1 MTEPQTANSIKDQA
15 ADWLQRR
22 EFWNWSSQDQSDLD
36 AWIAQSPAHEIAFVR
51 MEAAWR
57 RTERLGALRKPMRQT
72 QPRPRGG
79 RWPIL
84 MRTIAA
90 TFAVVAIGA
99 TGFFFAS
106 QPSEKTFVTPIGGRE
121 TLKLADGSVI
131 QLNTDTL
138 ITLRFNE
145 RERHV
150 ELKRGE
156 AYFEVHHN
164 SALPFEVIAQGHRI
178 TDLGTKF
185 LVRADRGELE
195 VSLVEGKARI
205 DTTDMRDQ
213 AHSAVLSPGDVAVAT
228 AGSLSVVRKS
238 QTTLQTELSWQRG
251 VLVFDNVTLAEA
263 VGELGRYNRRKFVI
277 ADPTIARRTIYGAVP
292 ATDVDAFIRVARN
305 VMGLKV
311 QEKDGEIVFSQ

>member
-1 MTEPQTANSIKDQA
+1 MTEPQTAKEIKDQA

-22 EFWNWSSQDQSDLD
+22 EFWNWSQQDQAELD
-36 AWIAQSPAHEIAFVR
+36 AWLAQSPAHDIAFVR

-72 QPRPRGG
+72 QPQPRSR

-84 MRTIAA
+84 LRTAA
-90 TFAVVAIGA
+90 AGVAVVAIGA
-99 TGFFFAS
+99 AGFFYAS
-106 QPSEKTFVTPIGGRE
+106 HPSEKTFATSIGGRE

-138 ITLRFNE
+138 VTLRINAH
-145 RERHV
+145 ERHV

-156 AYFEVHHN
+156 AFFEVHHN
-164 SALPFEVIAQGHRI
+164 EALPFEVIAQGHRI

-205 DTTDMRDQ
+205 DTADKRDH

-238 QTTLQTELSWQRG
+238 QSVLQTELSWQRG
-251 VLVFDNVTLAEA
+251 VLIFDNVTLAEA
-263 VGELGRYNRRKFVI
+263 VSELGRYNRRKFVI
-277 ADPTIARRTIYGAVP
+277 ADPSIARRTIYGAVP

-311 QEKDGEIVFSQ
+311 QQKDGEIVFSQ

>member
-1 MTEPQTANSIKDQA
+1 MTEPEAAKDVKDQA

-22 EFWNWSSQDQSDLD
+22 EFWNWCAQDQSDLD
-36 AWIAQSPAHEIAFVR
+36 TWLAQSPAHEIAFVR

-57 RTERLGALRKPMRQT
+57 RTERLGALRKPMRLA
-72 QPRPRGG
+72 QPLSRSR

-84 MRTIAA
+84 MRTAA
-90 TFAVVAIGA
+90 ASIAVVVIGA
-99 TGFFFAS
+99 AGFLYVS
-106 QPSEKTFVTPIGGRE
+106 RPSEKTFATPIGGRE

-138 ITLRFNE
+138 ITLRINE

-164 SALPFEVIAQGHRI
+164 ATLPFEVVAQGHRI

-195 VSLVEGKARI
+195 VSLVAGKARI
-205 DTTDMRDQ
+205 DTADKNDQ

-238 QTTLQTELSWQRG
+238 QSTLQTELSWQRG
-251 VLVFDNVTLAEA
+251 VLIFDNVTLAEA

-277 ADPTIARRTIYGAVP
+277 ADPAIARRTIYGAVP

-311 QEKDGEIVFSQ
+311 QQKDGEIVFSQ